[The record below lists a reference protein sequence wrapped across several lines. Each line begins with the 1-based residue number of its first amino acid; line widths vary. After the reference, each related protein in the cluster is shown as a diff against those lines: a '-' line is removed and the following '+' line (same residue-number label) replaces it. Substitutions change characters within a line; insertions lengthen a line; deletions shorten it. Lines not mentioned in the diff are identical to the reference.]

1 MSKIFRQTRLE
12 CQFGEGKIKMLM
24 LHIYDVNLK
33 YIKKHFVPTQIW
45 FDHFKL
51 QQKPS
56 INMP

>member
-33 YIKKHFVPTQIW
+33 YIKKHFVPTQI
-45 FDHFKL
+45 
-51 QQKPS
+51 
-56 INMP
+56 